1 MTSILRIPSSLIITL
16 LTLILP
22 TTGLFAQQGSSPLKV
37 FILAGQSNME
47 GHGEMNPLGT
57 QGTLETLV
65 NNDPVTYGHL
75 KDGANWAERDDVW
88 ISYKRGGTTL
98 LNDKLSAGFGAKATT
113 IGPELQFGHE
123 MGDYFGE
130 QVLIIKT
137 AWGGKSL
144 FVDFR
149 PPSSGWSVTPPLVA
163 GDQGFYYQQMLS
175 DVNDVLTNLATYF
188 PDYDAAGGYE
198 LVGFGWH
205 QGWNDRVN
213 GTAVAEYEQNM
224 ENFIKDVRTDL
235 GVANLPFVIANTGI
249 GGWAETS
256 ANGLALMDAQL
267 AMVNFNDYSNFDG
280 NVAAVETRGFWRD
293 TSESPANQGFHWN
306 RNAETYFLIGQ
317 SLATHMRVLLEG
329 GDTAPPTPS
338 PMTWAT
344 PPIAAGEG
352 EITMV
357 ATTATD
363 IIGVEYF
370 FECTTAGGND
380 SGWQNSP
387 IYTDTGLNNST
398 SYSYRVKARDKSPDA
413 NETGWSPLLPATT
426 SPADATPPTPSPMTW
441 AMVPTALSSKVITM
455 TASTASDPSGVEY
468 SFTNTTI
475 SGHNS
480 GWQDSRTYTD
490 DGLEA
495 STSYSYEVR
504 ARDKSVAATQTD
516 PSVATAATTLDPLP
530 PGPLIYEPFDD
541 LNSSLSGNIPG
552 LGLTGTWSGSSVV
565 VGTSLSY
572 GNLATSG
579 GRATTNTGSQFDK
592 NSVNP
597 GTTLTSSGLM
607 ADGETLWFSALI
619 VNHNPSSGDNR
630 TYVAFGNGQ
639 ADGFD
644 RIGSSADGR
653 GFTVAVSKVNRG
665 GVTAQAWNAGGSGG
679 ATRGAT
685 VAGPVGT
692 FLAVGKIT
700 WGALGVADD
709 TFELF
714 LPGTDLVLGPAISTI
729 MADFDQ
735 LGTVNPEDAFDVIS
749 FAGGRPDS
757 GVPEVDEIR
766 FGATYDDVVVAVTD
780 YDDWEMLYP
789 AANLDNPDADL
800 DGDGFTNEEERIWG
814 LDPTSGASRNP
825 ISVLLDTN
833 GTLSYTRRN
842 PSLGGFTYTVWT
854 SLNLVDW
861 TEDTGASQLPGTPD
875 ANDVETVAVTL
886 SASAVDSR
894 LFVRIQAL
902 E

>member
-1 MTSILRIPSSLIITL
+1 MTSIRRIASLLITILITL
-16 LTLILP
+16 FLS
-22 TTGLFAQQGSSPLKV
+22 TTGLFAQQGSSPLKI

-47 GHGEMNPLGT
+47 GHGEMNPVGT
-57 QGTLETLV
+57 QGTLEYLV
-65 NNDPVTYGHL
+65 NDDSGKYGHL
-75 KDGANWAERDDVW
+75 KTGPNWAERDDVW

-98 LNDKLSAGFGAKATT
+98 LNGKLSAGFGAKSDT

-123 MGDYFGE
+123 MADYFGE

-144 FVDFR
+144 YTDFR
-149 PPSSGWSVTPPLVA
+149 PPSSGWSVTPPLVE

-175 DVNDVLTNLATYF
+175 DVSDVLTNLATYF
-188 PDYDAAGGYE
+188 PGYNAAGGYE

-398 SYSYRVKARDKSPDA
+398 SYSYRVRARDKSPDV
-413 NETGWSPLLPATT
+413 NETGWSPLLPASTT
-426 SPADATPPTPSPMTW
+426 PADATPPTPSPMTW
-441 AMVPTALSSKVITM
+441 AMVPTALSSRVITM

-480 GWQDSRTYTD
+480 GWQDSPSYTD
-490 DGLEA
+490 SGLDA

-665 GVTAQAWNAGGSGG
+665 GS
-679 ATRGAT
+679 
-685 VAGPVGT
+685 PP
-692 FLAVGKIT
+692 K
-700 WGALGVADD
+700 
-709 TFELF
+709 
-714 LPGTDLVLGPAISTI
+714 
-729 MADFDQ
+729 
-735 LGTVNPEDAFDVIS
+735 
-749 FAGGRPDS
+749 
-757 GVPEVDEIR
+757 
-766 FGATYDDVVVAVTD
+766 
-780 YDDWEMLYP
+780 
-789 AANLDNPDADL
+789 
-800 DGDGFTNEEERIWG
+800 
-814 LDPTSGASRNP
+814 
-825 ISVLLDTN
+825 
-833 GTLSYTRRN
+833 
-842 PSLGGFTYTVWT
+842 
-854 SLNLVDW
+854 
-861 TEDTGASQLPGTPD
+861 PGTP
-875 ANDVETVAVTL
+875 AA
-886 SASAVDSR
+886 AAAR
-894 LFVRIQAL
+894 LEELLLPDLL
-902 E
+902 ERF